1 MTDTPDPTPAEL
13 RLRLRQQELATRFGL
28 FALEQDELQPVL
40 DEACRVAAEG
50 LQTRFAKVL
59 RWQPDAGDF
68 LTVAGVGWRPGVV
81 GVFRLGPGR
90 LSPAGHV
97 FETGAPIV
105 SNDLAAETRFRV
117 PEVLVEH
124 GIRSAINVPIRGRA
138 VAYGVLEMDS
148 TARGE
153 FGDADLAFL
162 QALANTLSATVER
175 DARRAELAQV
185 AQAKDRLLRDKDLL
199 MQEVHHRVRNSLQL
213 VHTLL
218 LLQARTGGTDARG
231 ALAAAAQR
239 VMTVAAVHERLY
251 RGGSVTEA
259 DAAEYLGGLVDD
271 LRRSLVEPAGRTIE
285 LAAEA
290 MRLPADQL
298 TPLGLVTTELV
309 TNALKYGRGQIRLSV
324 RHGAGG
330 VEVSERDEG
339 PGLPPDFDPARSQG
353 LGMRLILA
361 LAKGRDAIR
370 VEPDGGITVVM
381 TP

>member
-1 MTDTPDPTPAEL
+1 MSDVPDSTPAEL
-13 RLRLRQQELATRFGL
+13 RLRLRQQELATGFGL

-50 LQTRFAKVL
+50 LQTRFAKVM
-59 RWQPDAGDF
+59 RWRPDAGDF

-81 GVFRLGPGR
+81 GVVRLGPGR
-90 LSPAGHV
+90 LSPAGYV
-97 FETGAPIV
+97 FETGAPAV
-105 SNDLAAETRFRV
+105 SNDLAVETRFRV
-117 PEVLVEH
+117 PDVLVEH
-124 GIRSAINVPIRGRA
+124 GIRSAINVPIRGRDA
-138 VAYGVLEMDS
+138 LYGVLEMDG
-148 TARGE
+148 TARVA
-153 FGDADLAFL
+153 FCAADLAFL

-218 LLQARTGGTDARG
+218 LLQARAGGTDARG

-271 LRRSLVEPAGRTIE
+271 LRRSLVEPAGRGIE

-290 MRLPADQL
+290 MLLPADQL

-324 RHGAGG
+324 RRGAGV
-330 VEVSERDEG
+330 VEISERDEG
-339 PGLPPDFDPARSQG
+339 PGLPPGFDPARSQG

>member
-1 MTDTPDPTPAEL
+1 MTDAPDPPPDEL
-13 RLRLRQQELATRFGL
+13 RLRLHQQELATRFGL
-28 FALEQDELQPVL
+28 FALEQDGLQPVL

-50 LQTRFAKVL
+50 LQTRFAKLL
-59 RWQPDAGDF
+59 RREADEGDF

-81 GVFRLGPGR
+81 GHARLGPGR
-90 LSPAGHV
+90 LSPAGYV
-97 FETGAPIV
+97 SEAGAPVI

-117 PEVLVEH
+117 PGVLVEH
-124 GIRSAINVPIRGRA
+124 GIRSAINVPLRGRTA
-138 VAYGVLEMDS
+138 LYGVLEVDS
-148 TARGE
+148 TARDE
-153 FGDADLAFL
+153 FCGADLAFL
-162 QALANTLSATVER
+162 QALANTVSATVER
-175 DARRAELAQV
+175 DARRVELAQV
-185 AQAKDRLLRDKDLL
+185 AEAKDKLLRDKDLL

-218 LLQARTGGTDARG
+218 LLQARAGGADARG
-231 ALAAAAQR
+231 ALQVAAQR

-285 LAAEA
+285 LHAESL
-290 MRLPADQL
+290 RLPADQL

-309 TNALKYGRGQIRLSV
+309 TNTLKHGRGRIRLRV
-324 RHGAGG
+324 RREAGG
-330 VEVSERDEG
+330 IEISARDDG
-339 PGLPPDFDPARSQG
+339 PGLPADLDPARSQG

-370 VEPDGGITVVM
+370 VEPDGGISVVM